1 MKFLFFV
8 YVFMSNIMYINC
20 INLEN
25 MLTLIIGDIMELLML
40 CIKVFSVRIL
50 DVSLGTMRT
59 IVTVKGKTKTASLIG
74 FVEVLIWFLVVREA
88 LNTDIESIWIAISYA
103 GGYATGTLIGGY
115 LSNKFIQ
122 GNFGVQVILS
132 ENNDSII
139 DTIRKEGYAVS
150 VIDVKGQDK
159 DKEKYMLF
167 IEIDKKRFDHL
178 RNLIKELDEKA
189 FIVVNETRMVQNGYF
204 K

>member
-1 MKFLFFV
+1 MNPFFFTFL
-8 YVFMSNIMYINC
+8 YTNSTHINC
-20 INLEN
+20 IKLEN
-25 MLTLIIGDIMELLML
+25 MLTLIMGDFMELLML

-59 IVTVKGKTKTASLIG
+59 IVTVKGKAKTASLIG
-74 FVEVLIWFLVVREA
+74 FIEVLIWFLIVREA

-103 GGYATGTLIGGY
+103 GGYATGTLIGGI
-115 LSNKFIQ
+115 LSNKLIK

-139 DTIRKEGYAVS
+139 DAIRKEGYAVS

-167 IEIDKKRFDHL
+167 IEIDKRRFEHL
-178 RNLIKELDEKA
+178 RSLIKGLDEKA

>member
-1 MKFLFFV
+1 
-8 YVFMSNIMYINC
+8 
-20 INLEN
+20 
-25 MLTLIIGDIMELLML
+25 MELLTL

-50 DVSLGTMRT
+50 DVSLGTVRT
-59 IVTVKGKTKTASLIG
+59 ISTVKGKTKTASLIG
-74 FVEVLIWFLVVREA
+74 FVEVLIWFLIVREA
-88 LNTDIESIWIAISYA
+88 LNTDIESIWIAVSYA
-103 GGYATGTLIGGY
+103 GGYATGTLIGGF
-115 LSNKFIQ
+115 LSNKFIK

-132 ENNDSII
+132 ENNDKII
-139 DTIRKEGYAVS
+139 DIIRKEGYAVS

-167 IEIDKKRFDHL
+167 IEIDKRRFEHL
-178 RNLIKELDEKA
+178 KKLIKELDEKA

>member
-1 MKFLFFV
+1 
-8 YVFMSNIMYINC
+8 
-20 INLEN
+20 
-25 MLTLIIGDIMELLML
+25 MELLML

-115 LSNKFIQ
+115 LSNKFIK

-132 ENNDSII
+132 ENDNTIV

>member
-1 MKFLFFV
+1 
-8 YVFMSNIMYINC
+8 
-20 INLEN
+20 
-25 MLTLIIGDIMELLML
+25 MELLLL
-40 CIKVFSVRIL
+40 CIKVFCVRIL

-74 FVEVLIWFLVVREA
+74 FIEVLIWFLVVREA
-88 LNTDIESIWIAISYA
+88 LNTDIDSIWIAISYA
-103 GGYATGTLIGGY
+103 GGYATGTLIGGF
-115 LSNKFIQ
+115 LSNRFIK

-132 ENNDSII
+132 KNDDSIVN
-139 DTIRKEGYAVS
+139 TIRKEGYAVS
-150 VIDVKGQDK
+150 VLDVRGQDQ

-167 IEIDKKRFDHL
+167 IEIDKRNFNHL

-189 FIVVNETRMVQNGYF
+189 FVVVNETRMVQNGYF

>member
-1 MKFLFFV
+1 
-8 YVFMSNIMYINC
+8 
-20 INLEN
+20 
-25 MLTLIIGDIMELLML
+25 MELLLL
-40 CIKVFSVRIL
+40 CIKVFCVRIL

-74 FVEVLIWFLVVREA
+74 FIEVLIWFLVVREA
-88 LNTDIESIWIAISYA
+88 LNTDIDSIWIAISYA
-103 GGYATGTLIGGY
+103 GGYATGTLIGGF
-115 LSNKFIQ
+115 LSNRFIK

-132 ENNDSII
+132 KNDDAIVN
-139 DTIRKEGYAVS
+139 TIRKEGYAVS
-150 VIDVKGQDK
+150 VLDVRGQEQ

-167 IEIDKKRFDHL
+167 IEIDKRNFNHL

-189 FIVVNETRMVQNGYF
+189 FVVVNETRMVQNGYF